1 MFAQLGVLY
10 RYLPRDRAR
19 KMTHVAIS
27 IDKYGSVSCEAGPKI
42 SGLYE
47 IPAVIEKNP
56 SFADLDRLMMH
67 YGVFIA
73 ICLSEG
79 IHAFLG

>member
-1 MFAQLGVLY
+1 VTQIAS
-10 RYLPRDRAR
+10 
-19 KMTHVAIS
+19 S
-27 IDKYGSVSCEAGPKI
+27 IDKYGSVSREAGPKI

-47 IPAVIEKNP
+47 TPAVIEKNP
-56 SFADLDRLMMH
+56 PLADLDRRVMH

-79 IHAFLG
+79 IHTLLG